1 MDQKFFEWLTCF
13 DNVNVKT
20 HEIAACATFDS
31 FKEIQI
37 ETLLKKCYVKDL
49 LYILHNKFGSLFD
62 IDGKDTYPI
71 LQEMIGRRNV
81 HVHNNGIVDQM
92 YLEKFNL
99 YGATQGEYLKINK
112 EYFDNA
118 TTLTM
123 KVVTSISQI
132 NN

>member
-1 MDQKFFEWLTCF
+1 MKKLEQR
-13 DNVNVKT
+13 KT
-20 HEIAACATFDS
+20 
-31 FKEIQI
+31 
-37 ETLLKKCYVKDL
+37 
-49 LYILHNKFGSLFD
+49 
-62 IDGKDTYPI
+62 
-71 LQEMIGRRNV
+71 EMSRSAGIGRRNV